1 MPLSFD
7 YLKVLHIM
15 RQNQI
20 GFILIKMA
28 NSTNTIS
35 RSWLITQAK
44 KHQSK
49 LLFANVI
56 AIVATLISV
65 PIPLLM
71 PLMVD
76 EVLLNQPSTGIEM
89 MNRVLP
95 TSWQT
100 ATGYIILTLLLVV
113 LMRAASQMLNILQS
127 RQFTLV
133 SKTITYQMRSKMIDK
148 LGRISIKQYETR
160 GSGGINAHLVTDIET
175 IDQFIGSTLS
185 KFIIGL
191 LTVSGTAIVL
201 LWIEWRLGLFILLV
215 NPVVVYFSR
224 LLGSKVKHL
233 KKRENQAFERFQNR
247 LVETLDGI
255 YQLRA
260 ANKEREF
267 LTELKQQANEVRLSA
282 DKYAWQ
288 SEAAGRLS
296 FLLFLLGF
304 ELFRAAAMLMVV
316 FSDLSIGQM
325 FAVFGYLWF
334 MLSPVQELLSIQ
346 FSWYSAKAAL
356 GRINTLLDLE
366 EEHRPLSKVNP
377 FTDDKEVEVTV
388 SNVNFSYN
396 GENNVLNDLSLNI
409 PAGKKVALV
418 GASGG
423 GKSTLIQLLI
433 GVYRANS
440 GQIRFNGE
448 TCDDISFDVIRGEI
462 AVVLQQPILFNDTL
476 RHNLT
481 LGGEHDEADLW
492 RALEIAQMQD
502 VISKLDHGLD
512 SQIGRNGIRLSGGQ
526 RQRLA
531 IARMVLSNPKF
542 VILDE
547 ATSALDTATESA
559 LHKALNEF
567 LKGRTTLIVAHRLSA
582 VKQADLIYVLEDGRV
597 SQAGTH
603 RELVEQEGLY
613 QTLYGSVQS
622 YAN

>member
-1 MPLSFD
+1 MTYTSD
-7 YLKVLHIM
+7 
-15 RQNQI
+15 
-20 GFILIKMA
+20 
-28 NSTNTIS
+28 TIS
-35 RSWLITQAK
+35 RSWLITQVK
-44 KHQSK
+44 KHKSK
-49 LLFANVI
+49 LLYANAI
-56 AIVATLISV
+56 AIAATLISV

-76 EVLLNQPSTGIEM
+76 EVLLNQPGTGLAL
-89 MNRVLP
+89 MNKWLP
-95 TSWQT
+95 SDWQT
-100 ATGYIILTLLLVV
+100 PTGYIMFTLLLVV
-113 LMRAASQMLNILQS
+113 LMRAASQLLNIVQN

-133 SKTITYQMRSKMIDK
+133 SKTITFQMRSKMIDK

-160 GSGGINAHLVTDIET
+160 GSGGINAHLITDIET
-175 IDQFIGSTLS
+175 IDQFIGTTLS
-185 KFIIGL
+185 KFLISF
-191 LTVSGTAIVL
+191 LTVIGTAIVL
-201 LWIEWRLGLFILLV
+201 LWLEWRLGLFILLV
-215 NPVVVYFSR
+215 NPIVIYFSR
-224 LLGSKVKHL
+224 KLGSKVKHL

-267 LTELKQQANEVRLSA
+267 LAQLTSHADEVRNHA

-304 ELFRAAAMLMVV
+304 ELFRAVAMLMVV
-316 FSDLSIGQM
+316 FSDLTIGQI

-334 MLSPVQELLSIQ
+334 MLSPVQELLGIQ

-356 GRINTLLDLE
+356 TRINELLQLE

-377 FTDDKEVEVTV
+377 FTDDREVEV
-388 SNVNFSYN
+388 SISHVNFSYD
-396 GENNVLNDLSLNI
+396 GEHKVLDDLSLEI

-440 GQIRFNGE
+440 GEIRYNGE
-448 TCDDISFDVIRGEI
+448 TCDDISFDVIRSQI
-462 AVVLQQPILFNDTL
+462 AVVLQQPVLFNDTL

-481 LGGEHDEADLW
+481 LGSDHDELSLW
-492 RALEIAQMQD
+492 RALDIAQMQD
-502 VISKLDHGLD
+502 VITKLNQGLD
-512 SQIGRNGIRLSGGQ
+512 TQIGRNGIRLSGGQ

-531 IARMVLSNPKF
+531 IARMILSNPKF

-547 ATSALDTATESA
+547 ATSALDTATEAA
-559 LHKALNEF
+559 LHKALTEF
-567 LKGRTTLIVAHRLSA
+567 LHGRTTLIVAHRLSA
-582 VKQADLIYVLEDGRV
+582 VKQADLIYVLEDGHV
-597 SQAGTH
+597 SQSGTH
-603 RELVEQEGLY
+603 GELVEQEGLY
-613 QTLYGSVQS
+613 QTLYGSIQS
-622 YAN
+622 HA

>member
-1 MPLSFD
+1 MSNNND
-7 YLKVLHIM
+7 
-15 RQNQI
+15 
-20 GFILIKMA
+20 
-28 NSTNTIS
+28 TIS

-44 KHQSK
+44 KHRSK
-49 LLFANVI
+49 LLFANII
-56 AIVATLISV
+56 AIIATLISV

-76 EVLLNQPSTGIEM
+76 EVLLDQPSTGIDM

-95 TSWQT
+95 ETWHNAS
-100 ATGYIILTLLLVV
+100 GYIVLTLILVV

-160 GSGGINAHLVTDIET
+160 GSGGINAHLITDIET
-175 IDQFIGSTLS
+175 IDQFIGTTLS
-185 KFIIGL
+185 KFVISL
-191 LTVSGTAIVL
+191 LTVAGTAIVL

-215 NPVVVYFSR
+215 NPIVIYFSR

-260 ANKEREF
+260 ANKERLF
-267 LTELKQQANEVRLSA
+267 LTELKSQANDVRENA
-282 DKYAWQ
+282 DRYAWQ

-304 ELFRAAAMLMVV
+304 ELFRAAAMLMVL
-316 FSDLSIGQM
+316 FSDLTIGQM

-366 EEHRPLSKVNP
+366 EEYRPESKINP
-377 FTDDKEVEVTV
+377 FTDEKEVEVLV
-388 SNVNFSYN
+388 SNVNFSYD
-396 GENNVLNDLSLNI
+396 GENGVLNNLSLTI

-440 GQIRFNGE
+440 GEIRFNGE
-448 TCDDISFDVIRGEI
+448 TCDDISFDVIRNEI

-481 LGGEHDEADLW
+481 LGSEHDELSLW

-502 VISKLDHGLD
+502 VIKQLDHGLD
-512 SQIGRNGIRLSGGQ
+512 TQIGRNGIRLSGGQ

-531 IARMVLSNPKF
+531 IARMILSNPKF

-559 LHKALNEF
+559 LHRALNEF

-582 VKQADLIYVLEDGRV
+582 VKQADLIYVLEDGSV

-603 RELVEQEGLY
+603 GELVEQQGLY
-613 QTLYGSVQS
+613 QTLYGSIQS
-622 YAN
+622 HTIQ